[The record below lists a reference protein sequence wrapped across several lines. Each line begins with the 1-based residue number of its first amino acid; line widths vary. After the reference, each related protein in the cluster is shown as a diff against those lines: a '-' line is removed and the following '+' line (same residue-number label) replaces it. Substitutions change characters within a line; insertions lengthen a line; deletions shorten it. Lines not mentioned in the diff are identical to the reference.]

1 MFLGAGPCDAH
12 IGSGGKMRKVQML
25 LPGYIK
31 GWKTGTELD
40 REGFKHLMNIELRRK
55 GDSGIKKRIEGGGWK
70 GIRMQG

>member
-1 MFLGAGPCDAH
+1 
-12 IGSGGKMRKVQML
+12 MRKVQML

-55 GDSGIKKRIEGGGWK
+55 GNSGINIKRSRLVGGRVAALSKKVG
-70 GIRMQG
+70 